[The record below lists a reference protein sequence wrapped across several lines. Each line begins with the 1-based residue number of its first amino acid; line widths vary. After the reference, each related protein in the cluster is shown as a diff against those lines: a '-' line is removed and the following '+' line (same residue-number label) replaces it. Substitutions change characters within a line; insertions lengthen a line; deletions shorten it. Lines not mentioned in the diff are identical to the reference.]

1 MYFYPHAIDASLLN
15 FCVSIISARDHLPI
29 HNVILIV
36 VSNFREI
43 IIGFDNIR
51 LMIYLPLHLV

>member
-1 MYFYPHAIDASLLN
+1 MYFYTHAIDVTLLN
-15 FCVSIISARDHLPI
+15 FCVGIISELDPLPV

>member
-43 IIGFDNIR
+43 GVDNIR